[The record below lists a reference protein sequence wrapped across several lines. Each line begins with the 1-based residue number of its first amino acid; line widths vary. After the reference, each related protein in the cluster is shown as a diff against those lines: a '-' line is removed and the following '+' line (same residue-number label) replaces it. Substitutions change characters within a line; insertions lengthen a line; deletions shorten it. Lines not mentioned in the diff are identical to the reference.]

1 MSIIEDVFARAGLTE
16 VKVEDLRPGDKFFV
30 WEPYECGI
38 YEGTFVNSGPTGGVT
53 VKDDSGYEQCLYLG
67 EEQRWY
73 LVERA
78 PVEEP
83 NGWGAIVEVDGEKY
97 SRIPDDQQDE
107 YPWIS
112 SAGSTGSWDTW
123 EVLIK
128 AGAPKV
134 LFEGISE

>member
-1 MSIIEDVFARAGLTE
+1 MSIIEDALKRAGAEE
-16 VKVEDLRPGDKFFV
+16 VKVEDLRPGDTFIL
-30 WEPYECGI
+30 WEPPECGI
-38 YEGTFVNSGPTGGVT
+38 YEGTFVNSEPTGDVT

-83 NGWGAIVEVDGEKY
+83 TGWGAIVEVDGVKY
-97 SRIPDDQQDE
+97 SRVPYEPQDANT
-107 YPWIS
+107 WVS
-112 SAGSTGSWDTW
+112 GVGSWSTW
-123 EVLIK
+123 EDLIEE
-128 AGAPKV
+128 GAPKI

>member
-1 MSIIEDVFARAGLTE
+1 MSIIENVFERAGAEE

-38 YEGTFVNSGPTGGVT
+38 YDGTFVNSGPTGNVT

-83 NGWGAIVEVDGEKY
+83 NGWGAVVEVGVEKY
-97 SRIPDDQQDE
+97 SRVGIFAEGCWTYDGDAWYD
-107 YPWIS
+107 
-112 SAGSTGSWDTW
+112 W
-123 EVLIK
+123 EDLTSL
-128 AGAPKV
+128 GTPNV

>member
-1 MSIIEDVFARAGLTE
+1 MSIIEDVLKRSGAEE

-38 YEGTFVNSGPTGGVT
+38 YDGTFVNSGPTGDVT

-83 NGWGAIVEVDGEKY
+83 TGWGAIVEVDGVKY
-97 SRIPDDQQDE
+97 SRVPYEPQ
-107 YPWIS
+107 YVNTWVS
-112 SAGSTGSWDTW
+112 GVGSCDW
-123 EVLIK
+123 EELIEE
-128 AGAPKV
+128 GAPKI

>member
-16 VKVEDLRPGDKFFV
+16 VKVEDLRPGDTFIL

-38 YEGTFVNSGPTGGVT
+38 YEGTSVNTESAKFVT
-53 VKDDSGYEQCLYLG
+53 VKAASGYEHSLYLG
-67 EEQRWY
+67 AEQRWY

-83 NGWGAIVEVDGEKY
+83 TGWGAIVEVDGVKY
-97 SRIPDDQQDE
+97 SRVLNDNDGGPWVQMTIPFW
-107 YPWIS
+107 Y
-112 SAGSTGSWDTW
+112 AW
-123 EVLIK
+123 EELIEK
-128 AGAPKV
+128 GVPKI

>member
-38 YEGTFVNSGPTGGVT
+38 YEGTFVNSGPTGNVT

-78 PVEEP
+78 PIEEP
-83 NGWGAIVEVDGEKY
+83 TGWGAIVEVDGVKY
-97 SRIPDDQQDE
+97 SRVPYESGGDDE
-107 YPWIS
+107 PWVRE
-112 SAGSTGSWDTW
+112 AGSWHAW
-123 EVLIK
+123 EELTSDGPI
-128 AGAPKV
+128 KV

>member
-1 MSIIEDVFARAGLTE
+1 MSIIEDVLKRSGAEE

-38 YEGTFVNSGPTGGVT
+38 YDGTFVNSGPTGNVT

-83 NGWGAIVEVDGEKY
+83 TGWGAIVEVAGVKY
-97 SRIPDDQQDE
+97 SRVAYESDGDDE
-107 YPWIS
+107 PWVR
-112 SAGSTGSWDTW
+112 
-123 EVLIK
+123 E
-128 AGAPKV
+128 AGAWYGWEDLTSRGVPNV

>member
-1 MSIIEDVFARAGLTE
+1 MSIIENVFERAGAEE

-38 YEGTFVNSGPTGGVT
+38 YEGTFVNSEPTGDVT
-53 VKDDSGYEQCLYLG
+53 VKDDSGYVQCLYLG

-83 NGWGAIVEVDGEKY
+83 TGWCAIVEVDGVKY
-97 SRIPDDQQDE
+97 SRVFGYDNAQ
-107 YPWIS
+107 WIR
-112 SAGSTGSWDTW
+112 AGGECYTW
-123 EVLIK
+123 EGIIERGV
-128 AGAPKV
+128 PKI

>member
-1 MSIIEDVFARAGLTE
+1 MSIIENVFERAGLQKIE
-16 VKVEDLRPGDKFFV
+16 VEDLRPGDKFFV

-38 YEGTFVNSGPTGGVT
+38 YEGTFVNSGPTGDVT

-83 NGWGAIVEVDGEKY
+83 TGWGAIVEVDGVKY
-97 SRIPDDQQDE
+97 SRIPDDTQDE
-107 YPWIS
+107 VPWV
-112 SAGSTGSWDTW
+112 AR
-123 EVLIK
+123 
-128 AGAPKV
+128 AGAWYDWEDLTSLGTPKV